1 MTELHAYEVAHDEVL
16 MQLLSKVYTCEAII
30 GMETEKALYAATP
43 QSKATGFE
51 VIDNGRSF
59 PLEVDYTGQI
69 LQPGSSYRTTGESY
83 RTLPEGTIFFKRKG
97 YRHDPAQFR
106 IMLADKDYRT
116 ANINDAKAVLTTE
129 QLARLTAAEE
139 TLVTAKAAL
148 TAHEAKY
155 TGWSRF
161 FLVTSSAGHVHSST
175 SCSTCY
181 ITTRFALRTDLSAQS
196 ATEAIEALGETL
208 CTVCFP
214 EAPIAGKPKKI
225 TKAAAAKLAPAA

>member
-16 MQLLSKVYTCEAII
+16 MQLLSKVYAFEAII

-43 QSKATGFE
+43 QSKTTIGQ
-51 VIDNGRSF
+51 SF
-59 PLEVDYTGQI
+59 PLEVDHCGQI
-69 LQPGSSYRTTGESY
+69 LQTGSIYRTTGESY
-83 RTLPEGTIFFKRKG
+83 RTLPEGTIFFKHKG
-97 YRHDPAQFR
+97 YRYDPAEFR

-155 TGWSRF
+155 TGWARF

-225 TKAAAAKLAPAA
+225 TKAAAAKLVPAA

>member
-16 MQLLSKVYTCEAII
+16 MQLLSKVYTFEAII
-30 GMETEKALYAATP
+30 EGETEKALYAATP
-43 QSKATGFE
+43 QVE
-51 VIDNGRSF
+51 IRSRSY

-69 LQPGSSYRTTGESY
+69 LQPGSTFRTTGESY
-83 RTLPEGTIFFKRKG
+83 RTLPEGTIFFKHKG
-97 YRHDPAQFR
+97 YRYDPAEFR
-106 IMLADKDYRT
+106 IKLADKDYRT

-129 QLARLTAAEE
+129 QLARLTAAEQK
-139 TLVTAKAAL
+139 LVTAKAEL

-181 ITTRFALRTDLSAQS
+181 ITTRFALRTDLSDQS

-225 TKAAAAKLAPAA
+225 TKAAAAKLVPAA